1 MKFGIRKPSLKKSL
15 KARTTGKLKRSV
27 KKALI
32 PGYGK
37 KGMGW
42 IKNPK
47 KAAYNKVYN
56 KTSVS
61 LFPAGTSSG
70 KTNGKRTTNTAS
82 AKRSTFQNN
91 QFESQVYSYI
101 EGETEAMKVC
111 KFCGA
116 ENQDSATVC
125 SSCGGNEF
133 KHKCGNCGTVFEE
146 GNFCP
151 KCGVKAGAKAKKCPN
166 CGAEYFSAA
175 CLDCGYTN
183 KAGNTTVVYANT
195 ATQPVKKRK
204 TWLWV
209 LGWIFIFPV
218 PLTIL
223 MIRNQKMNKWVKIG
237 IIAVAWI
244 LYLIIALA
252 GGADDTD
259 TTKQAPGESN
269 ISVEASTTNIKK
281 LAFINNNDVTVK
293 VGKTVSQGYLKVTVK
308 SNNDF
313 SPADIVFVS
322 ENPEIAEIAFS
333 HDALTTYL
341 YFDIIGVDGGET
353 NVYATT
359 IDGSVK
365 SETIHVIVPKPIR
378 VEKIDLTGEK
388 YDLVI
393 GETVSIKTS
402 ISPTNAED
410 KILTWSSSDET
421 VATVDDKGVIVA
433 VGGGNCTITA
443 SASNGVSS
451 AVDITVDG
459 TKTLMRLN
467 VRHPREDDVNI
478 GDEWSYDIQLNGS
491 RVTNTVGLAVGD
503 ELSFYAQITESDDNP
518 DVGSASTTHTVTAED
533 IANGF
538 EIKMDVYV
546 TENGGKNSGQ
556 SAHFVVT
563 YSFSPNN

>member
-61 LFPAGTSSG
+61 LFSAGTSAG
-70 KTNGKRTTNTAS
+70 KTSRKSTTNTAS
-82 AKRSTFQNN
+82 TKKSTLQNN

-116 ENQDSATVC
+116 ENQDSAAVC

-133 KHKCGNCGTVFEE
+133 KHKCGNCGTVFED

-166 CGAEYFSAA
+166 CGAEYFSVA
-175 CLDCGYTN
+175 CPDCGYTN
-183 KAGNTTVVYANT
+183 KAGSTTVVYTNT
-195 ATQPVKKRK
+195 TAQPVKKRK

-223 MIRNQKMNKWVKIG
+223 MVRNQKLNKWVKIG

-252 GGADDTD
+252 GGSGDEENKTVETGDNVPSIVSSED
-259 TTKQAPGESN
+259 TTQNTTDNPENIDSSEGSETVFAEDTIVNRFITEFNDKSQYEITDITKGNIRTNYFGYANGRYLEMINANGAAAEAFCVTINGGQDDAAKQSMYE
-269 ISVEASTTNIKK
+269 VFRE
-281 LAFINNNDVTVK
+281 TVK
-293 VGKTVSQGYLKVTVK
+293 ILDPSITDDVIDAALAEFDEKDVLIEGYK
-308 SNNDF
+308 
-313 SPADIVFVS
+313 
-322 ENPEIAEIAFS
+322 
-333 HDALTTYL
+333 
-341 YFDIIGVDGGET
+341 IGD
-353 NVYATT
+353 
-359 IDGSVK
+359 S
-365 SETIHVIVPKPIR
+365 
-378 VEKIDLTGEK
+378 
-388 YDLVI
+388 
-393 GETVSIKTS
+393 
-402 ISPTNAED
+402 
-410 KILTWSSSDET
+410 
-421 VATVDDKGVIVA
+421 
-433 VGGGNCTITA
+433 ITA
-443 SASNGVSS
+443 TYVPTKELSYGKNSCRIDISASNY
-451 AVDITVDG
+451 
-459 TKTLMRLN
+459 K
-467 VRHPREDDVNI
+467 
-478 GDEWSYDIQLNGS
+478 
-491 RVTNTVGLAVGD
+491 
-503 ELSFYAQITESDDNP
+503 
-518 DVGSASTTHTVTAED
+518 
-533 IANGF
+533 
-538 EIKMDVYV
+538 
-546 TENGGKNSGQ
+546 
-556 SAHFVVT
+556 
-563 YSFSPNN
+563 

>member
-70 KTNGKRTTNTAS
+70 KTNRKRTTNTAS
-82 AKRSTFQNN
+82 TKKSTLQNN
-91 QFESQVYSYI
+91 QFESQAYSYI

-133 KHKCGNCGTVFEE
+133 KHKCGNCGTVFED

-175 CLDCGYTN
+175 CPDCGYTN
-183 KAGNTTVVYANT
+183 KAGSTTVVYTNT
-195 ATQPVKKRK
+195 TAQPVKKRK

-209 LGWIFIFPV
+209 LGWIFIFPI

-223 MIRNQKMNKWVKIG
+223 MVRNQKLNKWVKIG

-252 GGADDTD
+252 GGSGDSNNTENPGKDVSQPVVSEETVQSEKSDTTSSNTENEVAEPQNIVDDEVVNGFLSECGFDYGEIDKGNIRTKFFIHINGCRTELLNSNTNELIITINGYHIDNINEEEVLEAFKMVAQTINGNEYDTELEEIINGLLAHDTD
-259 TTKQAPGESN
+259 IYEGSIGNLNYKFYPFVELSKGVSESRIE
-269 ISVEASTTNIKK
+269 IS
-281 LAFINNNDVTVK
+281 TVK
-293 VGKTVSQGYLKVTVK
+293 Y
-308 SNNDF
+308 
-313 SPADIVFVS
+313 
-322 ENPEIAEIAFS
+322 
-333 HDALTTYL
+333 
-341 YFDIIGVDGGET
+341 
-353 NVYATT
+353 NV
-359 IDGSVK
+359 
-365 SETIHVIVPKPIR
+365 E
-378 VEKIDLTGEK
+378 
-388 YDLVI
+388 
-393 GETVSIKTS
+393 
-402 ISPTNAED
+402 
-410 KILTWSSSDET
+410 
-421 VATVDDKGVIVA
+421 
-433 VGGGNCTITA
+433 
-443 SASNGVSS
+443 
-451 AVDITVDG
+451 
-459 TKTLMRLN
+459 
-467 VRHPREDDVNI
+467 
-478 GDEWSYDIQLNGS
+478 
-491 RVTNTVGLAVGD
+491 
-503 ELSFYAQITESDDNP
+503 
-518 DVGSASTTHTVTAED
+518 
-533 IANGF
+533 
-538 EIKMDVYV
+538 
-546 TENGGKNSGQ
+546 
-556 SAHFVVT
+556 
-563 YSFSPNN
+563 